1 MLNIFCS
8 GPEMHPIELKT
19 DDFIDTMAEGK
30 KDYGHVIEKFKLKL
44 KESNVFLIVNLNE
57 VCIN

>member
-1 MLNIFCS
+1 
-8 GPEMHPIELKT
+8 MHPIELKT

>member
-1 MLNIFCS
+1 MQ
-8 GPEMHPIELKT
+8 PIELKK
-19 DDFIDTMAEGK
+19 DDFIGTTEEGK
-30 KDYGHVIEKFKLKL
+30 KDYGHVIEKFKSKL